1 MSSKFEALVEKY
13 HRLVMHLISQYYG
26 GALRH
31 EADDLSQEIW
41 TKLWEQFKK
50 NEKNIVNF
58 KSYLYRTVQTTLWD
72 AVRKTDRQ
80 PSTNLE
86 EDELGE
92 INSYDRHRIQE
103 DQFLARNQLEV
114 LMGGLKKE
122 EQLIVK
128 SYLKGFN
135 SYETASLLGV
145 SEGRVR
151 NLFTRIKKKMARS
164 YHASESRRI

>member
-72 AVRKTDRQ
+72 AIRRCERLE
-80 PSTNLE
+80 PSTDVYDEIESREGRE
-86 EDELGE
+86 EPRVLAKVEVERLMRDL
-92 INSYDRHRIQE
+92 RPQE
-103 DQFLARNQLEV
+103 K
-114 LMGGLKKE
+114 LMV
-122 EQLIVK
+122 QA
-128 SYLKGFN
+128 YLKGYTN
-135 SYETASLLGV
+135 AEIATLLGC

-151 NLFTRIKKKMARS
+151 NLLFRIRKKWAGMGAL
-164 YHASESRRI
+164 